1 MKNMNI
7 KQQRQIRNSL
17 FTRENRLIYA
27 NGNPNQPPAG
37 PTPAPQ
43 QAPPTA
49 PPPAA
54 NEVDIEAGRLERM
67 AAWTGR
73 RVEAAFSLPG
83 HAVDHSF
90 GAVQG
95 VGDAVGGVYDWAK
108 GNVNSA
114 WINAQ
119 GIAYT
124 GWEWGKLMPKEIYRN
139 GYLTI
144 TGIRNEMR
152 EKFGKL
158 FSKGNTNLLNF
169 IPKKIGQSVSSLVSP
184 ITGLIK
190 GEAKWLV
197 GDKSAND
204 KYYQQNV
211 FQRTANTIVG
221 DTRYGVKA
229 LFGNAEDLAKQTFY
243 RGPVESGFAGIAK
256 GIKRI
261 ALNTRNLA
269 SRVIETGVLPTPTG
283 IYPIPFPEAISES
296 MRQDLRKIN
305 TSNDPSYDANTQNI
319 PYQELEQR
327 KSA

>member
-1 MKNMNI
+1 MKIWNTHQWQNAA
-7 KQQRQIRNSL
+7 SL
-17 FTRENRLIYA
+17 SMRENRLVFA
-27 NGNPNQPPAG
+27 NGNPNQPPVG
-37 PTPAPQ
+37 PSSGPP
-43 QAPPTA
+43 QAPKNM

-73 RVEAAFSLPG
+73 RVEAAFALPG

-95 VGDAVGGVYDWAK
+95 VGDAVGGVYEWAK
-108 GNVNSA
+108 GNMNSA
-114 WINAQ
+114 WINTQ
-119 GIAYT
+119 GIAHT
-124 GWEWGKLMPKEIYRN
+124 GWEWGKFLPQEIYRN
-139 GYLTI
+139 GYLAI

-152 EKFGKL
+152 EKFGNL
-158 FSKGNTNLLNF
+158 FAKGNMNLFNF
-169 IPKKIGQSVSSLVSP
+169 LPKKIGQSVSALVSP
-184 ITGLIK
+184 ISGLVK
-190 GEAKWLV
+190 GEKKWLV
-197 GDKSAND
+197 GDQAAND

-243 RGPVESGFAGIAK
+243 RGPIESGFAGIAK

-269 SRVIETGVLPTPTG
+269 SRVVETGVLPTPTG

-296 MRQDLRKIN
+296 MRQDLRKIKP
-305 TSNDPSYDANTQNI
+305 SNEPNYDANTQNI
-319 PYQELEQR
+319 PYQELE
-327 KSA
+327 KNAA